1 MLSGPHDAGAK
12 GAVRSMAKAMARE
25 LAPDGIRANAVAPG
39 LVETELLVGKITA
52 AGNQKV
58 AETTPPGGLTQP
70 LEIATHAR
78 LLRRRCRVT
87 SPESFST

>member
-1 MLSGPHDAGAK
+1 MLGGPHDAGAK

-58 AETTPPGGLTQP
+58 AETTPPGGLAQP
-70 LEIATHAR
+70 LEIATHACS
-78 LLRRRCRVT
+78 LCHPCRAT

>member
-52 AGNQKV
+52 AGNQKLT
-58 AETTPPGGLTQP
+58 ETTPPGGLAQP
-70 LEIATHAR
+70 LEIATHACS
-78 LLRRRCRVT
+78 L
-87 SPESFST
+87 